1 MSIAKQKT
9 DILLTT
15 TLVSS
20 TLPEVQVPVVLCA
33 NMDDMYAAQLTHL
46 APTRYRTIGS
56 LIAIYES
63 NFVRLLRLAPELER
77 MEGIF
82 VSRVA
87 GALDLHLTVLE
98 RYKYTTLIGLTYR
111 FFEPSH
117 VDVDVDAQAAYVF
130 EPDAKICIYHDA
142 RSAEI
147 VSHCRRKATRKVH
160 PWRRGH
166 MPELDRKWELNR
178 FLQKWLG
185 FCLRQGHLFLSY
197 TAETTT
203 PSRRLETREPRAPWY
218 ESR

>member
-1 MSIAKQKT
+1 
-9 DILLTT
+9 
-15 TLVSS
+15 
-20 TLPEVQVPVVLCA
+20 
-33 NMDDMYAAQLTHL
+33 MYAAQLTHL
-46 APTRYRTIGS
+46 APVRHRTIGS

-63 NFVRLLRLAPELER
+63 NFVRLMRLAPEVDR
-77 MEGIF
+77 MEGVF

-111 FFEPSH
+111 FFEPSSS
-117 VDVDVDAQAAYVF
+117 DVGDVEARAMYVF
-130 EPDAKICIYHDA
+130 EPDARICIYHDA

-147 VSHCRRKATRKVH
+147 VSHCRRKATRTVH

-197 TAETTT
+197 TAQ
-203 PSRRLETREPRAPWY
+203 PSPRGPDIAERRLQPPWY
-218 ESR
+218 HSY